1 MVNLRGP
8 EDPYMEQGLEGESIA
23 FISVLEERPFPD
35 KRTNLLACVSFQC
48 IHAVSAL
55 SVKSLLA

>member
-8 EDPYMEQGLEGESIA
+8 EDSYMGQGLQGEGIA
-23 FISVLEERPFPD
+23 FIFVLEERPFPD
-35 KRTNLLACVSFQC
+35 KRTNLLVCVSFQC
-48 IHAVSAL
+48 IYNVSAV